1 MLADE
6 RRGEGVPVDETWFDE
21 AYLDETGL
29 DGTGFDE
36 TGPPDEP
43 EPWSQCQPSGWLAL
57 ELDQGTANPAALS
70 DADLIEGIVGFERVT
85 SWAQARQADLLA
97 EFARR
102 RPEDNWQ
109 ARRSDTPSRCS
120 EFAPDEVGLALRLS
134 RTTASNRLAMAETL
148 VHDLPRTHAVWQA
161 GLIDTPKARAIT
173 ETSCLLTGP
182 QWEIL
187 EARVLPRA
195 PEQTLA
201 QLRRALLRAV
211 LVIDPD
217 GAERRFRERRTDRRV
232 VVSPDGEGMSS
243 LWALLS
249 APDATASYERLGQ
262 LARGLGAG
270 DPRGMDARRADLLVE
285 LLTGRCC
292 AATGCAT
299 DCDGDCDVS
308 RRPVAG
314 GSGNSTDDTD
324 PEPDAGS
331 GPDGARLP
339 AGPGKPLVQVTV
351 PITMLMGLD
360 EQPGELAGH
369 GPIPASLARE
379 IAAGGT
385 WRRLLTDPHSGVLL
399 DHGRTTYTPP
409 AGLADFVRARDVVCR
424 FCTCGQP
431 AARADL
437 DHTVAYANG
446 GPTSDRNL
454 YAGSRHHHLG
464 KTHAPGWHVDQHDD
478 GRITWTT
485 PTGHGYTSHPHDY
498 RPDPHAPPPF

>member
-1 MLADE
+1 VFDTVLADE

-70 DADLIEGIVGFERVT
+70 DADLIEGIVGFERVA
-85 SWAQARQADLLA
+85 SWAQARQAGLLA

-148 VHDLPRTHAVWQA
+148 VHDLPHTHAVWQA

-232 VVSPDGEGMSS
+232 VVSPDGEGMAS

-249 APDATASYERLGQ
+249 APDATASYERLAQ
-262 LARGLGAG
+262 LARGLGVG
-270 DPRGMDARRADLLVE
+270 GPRGMMPAVLI
-285 LLTGRCC
+285 CWP
-292 AATGCAT
+292 
-299 DCDGDCDVS
+299 DGVT
-308 RRPVAG
+308 RPPVARP
-314 GSGNSTDDTD
+314 TAT
-324 PEPDAGS
+324 
-331 GPDGARLP
+331 
-339 AGPGKPLVQVTV
+339 VTV
-351 PITMLMGLD
+351 T
-360 EQPGELAGH
+360 
-369 GPIPASLARE
+369 
-379 IAAGGT
+379 
-385 WRRLLTDPHSGVLL
+385 
-399 DHGRTTYTPP
+399 
-409 AGLADFVRARDVVCR
+409 
-424 FCTCGQP
+424 
-431 AARADL
+431 
-437 DHTVAYANG
+437 
-446 GPTSDRNL
+446 
-454 YAGSRHHHLG
+454 
-464 KTHAPGWHVDQHDD
+464 
-478 GRITWTT
+478 
-485 PTGHGYTSHPHDY
+485 
-498 RPDPHAPPPF
+498 

>member
-1 MLADE
+1 MNVLTRCIE
-6 RRGEGVPVDETWFDE
+6 RHGEPV
-21 AYLDETGL
+21 
-29 DGTGFDE
+29 
-36 TGPPDEP
+36 
-43 EPWSQCQPSGWLAL
+43 
-57 ELDQGTANPAALS
+57 GTAVS
-70 DADLIEGIVGFERVT
+70 
-85 SWAQARQADLLA
+85 
-97 EFARR
+97 
-102 RPEDNWQ
+102 
-109 ARRSDTPSRCS
+109 SRC
-120 EFAPDEVGLALRLS
+120 DR
-134 RTTASNRLAMAETL
+134 
-148 VHDLPRTHAVWQA
+148 
-161 GLIDTPKARAIT
+161 I
-173 ETSCLLTGP
+173 
-182 QWEIL
+182 
-187 EARVLPRA
+187 
-195 PEQTLA
+195 
-201 QLRRALLRAV
+201 LRAA
-211 LVIDPD
+211 
-217 GAERRFRERRTDRRV
+217 G
-232 VVSPDGEGMSS
+232 
-243 LWALLS
+243 S
-249 APDATASYERLGQ
+249 AGPRLG
-262 LARGLGAG
+262 RWGPAG
-270 DPRGMDARRADLLVE
+270 DDARRADLLA
-285 LLTGRCC
+285 GRRY

-437 DHTVAYANG
+437 DHTVAYADG

-454 YAGSRHHHLG
+454 YAGCRHHHLG
-464 KTHAPGWHVDQHDD
+464 KTHAPGWHVDQHND

-485 PTGHGYTSHPHDY
+485 PIGHLSLIHI
-498 RPDPHAPPPF
+498 

>member
-1 MLADE
+1 M
-6 RRGEGVPVDETWFDE
+6 
-21 AYLDETGL
+21 
-29 DGTGFDE
+29 
-36 TGPPDEP
+36 
-43 EPWSQCQPSGWLAL
+43 AL
-57 ELDQGTANPAALS
+57 ELDQGSADPAGLS

-85 SWAQARQADLLA
+85 SWAQARQAGLLA

-102 RPEDNWQ
+102 RPEDSWQ

-134 RTTASNRLAMAETL
+134 RTTASNRLAIAET
-148 VHDLPRTHAVWQA
+148 VVQDLPRTHAAWQA
-161 GLIDTPKARAIT
+161 GLIDTPKVRAIT

-182 QWEIL
+182 QREIL

-201 QLRRALLRAV
+201 QLRRTLLRAV
-211 LVIDPD
+211 LAIDPE
-217 GAERRFRERRTDRRV
+217 GAERRYRERRTDRRV

-262 LARGLGAG
+262 LARGLGAE

-285 LLTGRCC
+285 LLTGRRC

-299 DCDGDCDVS
+299 KCDGDCDAS
-308 RRPVAG
+308 CSPVAG
-314 GSGNSTDDTD
+314 ESGNTTEPGTT
-324 PEPDAGS
+324 PEPGTGPGRS
-331 GPDGARLP
+331 GGRHGCCPHGRGARLP
-339 AGPGKPLVQVTV
+339 GPGKPLVQVTV

-360 EQPGELAGH
+360 EQPGELAGY

-379 IAAGGT
+379 LAAQGT
-385 WRRLLTDPHSGVLL
+385 WRRLLTDPESGVLL
-399 DHGRTTYTPP
+399 DYGRTTYAPP
-409 AGLADFVRARDVVCR
+409 VGLADFVRARDAVCR

-437 DHTVAYANG
+437 DHTVAYADG

-454 YAGSRHHHLG
+454 YAGCRHHHLG
-464 KTHAPGWHVDQHDD
+464 KTHVPGWHVDQHDD

-485 PTGHGYTSHPHDY
+485 PTGHSYTSHPHDY
-498 RPDPHAPPPF
+498 RPDPPAPPAPTPETAVHDPPPF